1 MNPFTPEHKSID
13 DRLKEIIGPN
23 GKSLYQIQV
32 GRARTTAIILAL
44 STIATL
50 IFLVFAFV
58 QKAAADTAREHAV
71 ENEKRARQN
80 AEIANHLTV
89 ELEQCRQLNSK

>member
-1 MNPFTPEHKSID
+1 
-13 DRLKEIIGPN
+13 
-23 GKSLYQIQV
+23 
-32 GRARTTAIILAL
+32 
-44 STIATL
+44 L